1 MLCSVLLIAVI
12 CQSLCEV
19 GDLFAN
25 IWAVSARYPCLTALV
40 THTGDG
46 GSRTVRSQHH
56 NHWSMI
62 VLNSIIP
69 FHFGFW
75 SLPDL
80 GICFDTVGW
89 WQEGHSA
96 CKNRVFVCWWW
107 WRDWRFVHLLVV
119 ITAASHISCWSKMEN
134 GLPFRYQLP
143 KLSWK
148 LADECCYAPCL
159 TIIDKIM

>member
-96 CKNRVFVCWWW
+96 CKKTEC
-107 WRDWRFVHLLVV
+107 LLVV
-119 ITAASHISCWSKMEN
+119 VTWLALCTSSGCHHRCLPHLLLEQN
-134 GLPFRYQLP
+134 GEWFAVPIPATQVVLETGWWMLLCTVFNNY
-143 KLSWK
+143 W
-148 LADECCYAPCL
+148 
-159 TIIDKIM
+159 